1 MALGT
6 ATIQPRFE
14 NPREILGD
22 RLREGSIYRLLA
34 DEGHKLFPPEHL
46 RVVDRARGWPCPIPT
61 APVREWRSGNS
72 RLSVSSRLSRAA
84 RKAAPDSNQGF
95 ADTRK

>member
-22 RLREGSIYRLLA
+22 RLREGSIYRFLA

-46 RVVDRARGWPCPIPT
+46 RVVDRARVGLVPLRQRPLASDDRTTPGY
-61 APVREWRSGNS
+61 P
-72 RLSVSSRLSRAA
+72 
-84 RKAAPDSNQGF
+84 
-95 ADTRK
+95 

>member
-46 RVVDRARGWPCPIPT
+46 RVVDRARVGLVPLRPDFGAT
-61 APVREWRSGNS
+61 FVRGTP
-72 RLSVSSRLSRAA
+72 
-84 RKAAPDSNQGF
+84 RKPLTWASCG
-95 ADTRK
+95 